1 MRVATRQRLQAAR
14 EQAEHRECKPNE
26 PSVASRHS
34 PVSPVIVD
42 EMLTQPK
49 WWTFSEIK
57 ERFGVS
63 YDTVSRAFRGRDGV
77 AKFGSDYRV
86 SEAALRQW
94 LSGALTEGRNSLR
107 LFRPE

>member
-1 MRVATRQRLQAAR
+1 MRAATRQRIQAAR
-14 EQAEHRECKPNE
+14 VQAERQESKANTHE
-26 PSVASRHS
+26 VARMHS

-63 YDTVSRAFRGRDGV
+63 YDTVSRSFRGRDGV

-86 SEAALRQW
+86 SEAALRHW
-94 LSGALTEGRNSLR
+94 LSGALTEARNSLR